1 MQDFWLVVLLIIEM
15 PRKRGFGS
23 NHPQT
28 IFSDWPT
35 VANYVATEWS
45 GVAPAAGESQLHA

>member
-1 MQDFWLVVLLIIEM
+1 MQDFWLVVL
-15 PRKRGFGS
+15 
-23 NHPQT
+23 